1 MNFEQTIDFLG
12 KVNKAFYGVNP
23 YNEIC
28 SDLIKKGMSVNE
40 VEAIA
45 REQGIDFD
53 RVYGFDD
60 DFISNKENNG

>member
-1 MNFEQTIDFLG
+1 METNL
-12 KVNKAFYGVNP
+12 
-23 YNEIC
+23 NEIC

-53 RVYGFDD
+53 EDLPDQF
-60 DFISNKENNG
+60 NKEND